1 MFTLLGKNLE
11 SMEKEES
18 IAIDYLATDN
28 NWHLSRFIVQSR
40 TEDGT
45 AREVPLVIRVISEEK
60 RREKYLI
67 DDVPFHQGAGS
78 IRDNRGNS
86 VLQTQAIQNHKN
98 ASDRRR

>member
-1 MFTLLGKNLE
+1 MFTLLEKNLE
-11 SMEKEES
+11 SMEKEEF

-45 AREVPLVIRVISEEK
+45 ARQVLLVIRVISEEIG
-60 RREKYLI
+60 RVCTFY
-67 DDVPFHQGAGS
+67 QGAGS
-78 IRDNRGNS
+78 IGDIRGNS